1 MPARSRPTHYIPRA
15 MERTLDWML
24 GQGKVVLLTGAR
36 QVGKTTMLQRRLGG
50 RFGYVTLDD
59 MQQLALA
66 RQDAPLFFQSHQ
78 WPLII
83 DEVQRAPELF
93 GAVKL
98 LVDADDAKGQ
108 VVLTG
113 SQTYHLMKGVSESL
127 AGRIRILEM
136 PGLSLRELSG
146 DGAPT
151 AAFIPP
157 AEVPAARDCPV
168 DLWAHIQRG
177 SLPELQDAAIDWDAF
192 YTDYVRSYLERDV
205 RDLVRVQD
213 EIRFYNFMVACAART
228 AQVLNFSDIA
238 ATADIDQ
245 KTAKAWLSILQASG
259 IVHVLQPFFANI
271 SKRVAKTPKLYF
283 LDTGLVCHLARWTS
297 PEALRNGAQ
306 AGHIFETF
314 AVSETLKSHMNAKA
328 NLRDIWFYRDSAKNE
343 IDLVIQQGRVLH
355 PVEIKMA
362 AAPRSDAAD
371 AFRLLDDIP
380 GYERGAGAIICQTE
394 KPRAFARGVVA
405 MPVWAV

>member
-1 MPARSRPTHYIPRA
+1 MSAPSHPTHYIPRA
-15 MERTLDWML
+15 MERTLDRML

-36 QVGKTTMLQRRLGG
+36 QVGKTTMLRQRFGA

-66 RQDAPLFFQSHQ
+66 RQDAALFFQSHQ
-78 WPLII
+78 LPLII

-93 GAVKL
+93 SAVKL
-98 LVDADDAKGQ
+98 LVDADGAKGQ

-136 PGLSLRELSG
+136 PGLSLRELRG
-146 DGAPT
+146 DVAHT
-151 AAFIPP
+151 AFIPP
-157 AEVPAARDCPV
+157 AEVPSAPPCPV

-177 SLPELQDAAIDWDAF
+177 SLPELQDASMDRDAF
-192 YTDYVRSYLERDV
+192 YSDYIRAYLERDV
-205 RDLVRVQD
+205 RELVRVHD

-228 AQVLNFSDIA
+228 AQLVNFSDLA

-259 IVHVLQPFFANI
+259 IVHVLQPFSANI
-271 SKRVAKTPKLYF
+271 SKRVVKTPKLYF

-297 PEALRNGAQ
+297 PEALRHGAQ

-314 AVSETLKSHMNAKA
+314 VVSEILKSHMNAKA
-328 NLRDIWFYRDSAKNE
+328 SLRDIWFYRDSAKNE
-343 IDLVIQQGRVLH
+343 IDLLIQQGRVLH

-362 AAPRSDAAD
+362 ATPRSDAAD
-371 AFRLLDDIP
+371 AFRLLDKLPDFT
-380 GYERGAGAIICQTE
+380 RGTGTIICQTE
-394 KPRAFARGVVA
+394 TPCAFARGVVA

>member
-1 MPARSRPTHYIPRA
+1 MSAPSHPTHYIPRA
-15 MERTLDWML
+15 MERTLDRML

-36 QVGKTTMLQRRLGG
+36 QVGKTTMLRQRFGA

-66 RQDAPLFFQSHQ
+66 RQDAALLFQSHQ
-78 WPLII
+78 LPLII

-93 GAVKL
+93 SAVKL
-98 LVDADDAKGQ
+98 LVDADGAKGQ

-136 PGLSLRELSG
+136 PGLSLRELRG
-146 DGAPT
+146 DVVHT
-151 AAFIPP
+151 AFIPP
-157 AEVPAARDCPV
+157 AEVPAAPPCPV

-177 SLPELQDAAIDWDAF
+177 SLPELQDASMDRDAF
-192 YTDYVRSYLERDV
+192 YSDYIRAYLERDV
-205 RDLVRVQD
+205 RELVRVHD

-228 AQVLNFSDIA
+228 AQLVNFSDLA

-259 IVHVLQPFFANI
+259 IVHVLQPFSATI

-283 LDTGLVCHLARWTS
+283 LDTGLVCHLARWTT
-297 PEALRNGAQ
+297 PEALRHGAQ

-314 AVSETLKSHMNAKA
+314 VVSEILKSHMNAKA
-328 NLRDIWFYRDSAKNE
+328 SLRDIWFYRDSAKNE
-343 IDLVIQQGRVLH
+343 IDLLIQQGRVLH

-362 AAPRSDAAD
+362 ATPRNDAAD
-371 AFRLLDDIP
+371 AFRLLDKLPDFT
-380 GYERGAGAIICQTE
+380 RGTGTIICQTE
-394 KPRAFARGVVA
+394 TPCAFARGVVA

>member
-1 MPARSRPTHYIPRA
+1 MSAPSLPTHYIPRA
-15 MERTLDWML
+15 MERTLDRML

-36 QVGKTTMLQRRLGG
+36 QVGKTTMLRQRFGA

-59 MQQLALA
+59 MQHLALA
-66 RQDAPLFFQSHQ
+66 RQDAALFFQSHQ
-78 WPLII
+78 LPLII

-93 GAVKL
+93 SAVKL
-98 LVDADDAKGQ
+98 LVDADGAKGQ

-136 PGLSLRELSG
+136 PGLSLRELRG
-146 DGAPT
+146 DAAHT
-151 AAFIPP
+151 AFIPP
-157 AEVPAARDCPV
+157 AEVPTAPPCPV

-177 SLPELQDAAIDWDAF
+177 SLPELQDASMDRDAF
-192 YTDYVRSYLERDV
+192 YSDYIRAYLERDV
-205 RDLVRVQD
+205 RELVRVHD

-228 AQVLNFSDIA
+228 AQLVNFSDLA

-259 IVHVLQPFFANI
+259 IVHVLQPFSANI

-297 PEALRNGAQ
+297 PEALRHGAQ

-314 AVSETLKSHMNAKA
+314 VVSEILKSHMNAKA
-328 NLRDIWFYRDSAKNE
+328 SLRDIWFYRDSAKNE
-343 IDLVIQQGRVLH
+343 IDLLIQQGRVLH

-362 AAPRSDAAD
+362 ATPRSDAAN
-371 AFRLLDDIP
+371 AFRLLDKLPDFT
-380 GYERGAGAIICQTE
+380 RGTGAIICQTE
-394 KPRAFARGVVA
+394 TPCAFARGVVA